1 MGYSGYSPAWA
12 LLCIDLVCLV
22 AVWPWAQLLTSLN
35 FNFFLCEMVISSL
48 VLSTVIHV
56 LVNLLVFP
64 SLHFPPICSIV
75 SDVKEI
81 KCKRFCCFNCATLWK
96 WQLQLEILVSQVSCK
111 GYLWSFSWS
120 SPLLLRRKMV
130 IAMPSAGCR
139 VGMLSKSQLLSSR
152 NLFNVFPI

>member
-12 LLCIDLVCLV
+12 LSIDLVCLV

-35 FNFFLCEMVISSL
+35 FNFFLCKMVVSSL

-56 LVNLLVFP
+56 LINLFVFP
-64 SLHFPPICSIV
+64 SLHFPPICSII
-75 SDVKEI
+75 SDVQEI

-96 WQLQLEILVSQVSCK
+96 WQLKLEIFVSQVSCK

-120 SPLLLRRKMV
+120 SPLLLRQKMV
-130 IAMPSAGCR
+130 IAIRRVDCM
-139 VGMLSKSQLLSSR
+139 VGMHSKSQLLSSR
-152 NLFNVFPI
+152 NLLNVFPI